1 MEILACGTFQPA
13 SKCFRVQ
20 HASEEKNWGMKSY
33 TGTPVLCRR
42 IELDE
47 HIGLISPLQDSGD
60 RHSIAITL
68 LPHLGAVGHM
78 PKTLVDD

>member
-1 MEILACGTFQPA
+1 
-13 SKCFRVQ
+13 
-20 HASEEKNWGMKSY
+20 MKSY
-33 TGTPVLCRR
+33 TETPVLCRR

-68 LPHLGAVGHM
+68 LLHFGVVGHM
-78 PKTLVDD
+78 LKMLVDD

>member
-1 MEILACGTFQPA
+1 
-13 SKCFRVQ
+13 
-20 HASEEKNWGMKSY
+20 MKSY

-68 LPHLGAVGHM
+68 LLHFGVVGHM
-78 PKTLVDD
+78 LKMLVDD